1 MAINIFRNIN
11 RDLAISGDVMYTV
24 PLGYSGIVLS
34 AQISNTTG
42 SPAAF
47 SLNILNTDSSLRSLV
62 TDFLVPGNDSASAL
76 IGKLVLE
83 QGQGLFASASDD
95 TSLQLVLSVLE
106 SQN

>member
-1 MAINIFRNIN
+1 
-11 RDLAISGDVMYTV
+11 V

-34 AQISNTTG
+34 AQVSNVTG

-47 SLNILNTDSSLRSLV
+47 SLSVLNTDSSLRSLV
-62 TDFLVPGNDSASAL
+62 TDFVVPGNDSASAL

-83 QGQGLFASASDD
+83 QGQGLFVSASDNV
-95 TSLQLVLSVLE
+95 SLQLVLSVLE